1 MRWAM
6 SGNEAA
12 SMTTDC
18 QPVQCLAYTLHPATA
33 HPPDSSGVCRSTL
46 AVSEF
51 RLLLLE
57 GRAWP
62 KPSQTGEILGGREVR
77 MTPVPSTTFVFG
89 PLLAAQTPFWPLLA
103 AQTAFWS
110 AAAEP
115 TGASTTMIYTQVLNR
130 GRPES
135 AAPRPDVPVVTSPAS
150 DVATTASA
158 RMLSCGVLQCI
169 RPRAP
174 RRTVQRHE
182 NSRRSHRVRL
192 GQLGYTELWERFA
205 EFKRDHVRRY
215 NRYRQKETIMLW
227 LRTVWLMVPRARH
240 AMRRVP
246 SRSIRDSCALV
257 SPRCR

>member
-103 AQTAFWS
+103 AQTPFWS

-135 AAPRPDVPVVTSPAS
+135 AAPPTGC
-150 DVATTASA
+150 
-158 RMLSCGVLQCI
+158 SCRDLAGF
-169 RPRAP
+169 
-174 RRTVQRHE
+174 
-182 NSRRSHRVRL
+182 RRSDHRKRSDAILRRL
-192 GQLGYTELWERFA
+192 AVYPA
-205 EFKRDHVRRY
+205 A
-215 NRYRQKETIMLW
+215 
-227 LRTVWLMVPRARH
+227 RTTTHCATSRKLTAL
-240 AMRRVP
+240 P
-246 SRSIRDSCALV
+246 SRSAWSARIYGTVGKVRRVQERS
-257 SPRCR
+257 R